1 MPSARPRKRLQK
13 RRAPQRRAR
22 KRATRRLGRD
32 ARHILVRHAA
42 SAGVFLMTGLAL
54 LAGGVAFYARD
65 LPSTDGL
72 WRVERAPRVS
82 LIAADGEPLS
92 VQGESHGAPVRLSE
106 LPPHV
111 GRAVLAVEDRNF
123 YHHIGVNPISIARAL
138 LVNASE
144 GEVMQGGSTISQQLA
159 KNLFLSSDKT
169 LKRKLQELLLALW
182 LEHRFTKDEILTLYL
197 NRVYFGAGAYGIDA
211 ASYRYFG
218 KPARR
223 LTVGEA
229 AVLAGLLKAPS
240 RYAPTR
246 NPGDAG
252 QRGRLVIDAMV
263 EAKFLSEEE
272 AKRARAEPVRL
283 AAQRFAAA
291 PYFIDY
297 ILAEAADLTR
307 GVDADLVV
315 QTTFDPR
322 VQESL
327 EAGMTA
333 GIALSPI
340 EKEAQAAAVVLDR
353 SGAVRAMVGGR
364 DYRASQFNRAVNARR
379 QPGSA
384 FKPFVFLAAMEAGF
398 TPQEMLL
405 DEPVQIDAWKPGN
418 YGDKYYG
425 DVTLTEAL
433 ARSLNSATIRL
444 QESVGRGA
452 VRQVARRAGLPVK
465 TQGPSLAL
473 GVDAVTPLELAGA
486 YVPFANNGYRVAPYA
501 IESIRTIEGEMI
513 YRRDAGV
520 IETAASARSVDMVNY
535 MLRAVVDWGTG
546 RAASVGGFAAAGKTG
561 TTQDSRDA
569 WFAGHAGGL
578 VGVVWVG
585 RDDNK
590 PMDKLVGGA
599 APAVIWRE
607 AISRALDATAA
618 PEPIPMLA
626 PLQVRGD
633 PIADYIVERS

>member
-1 MPSARPRKRLQK
+1 MSPARSRKRPV
-13 RRAPQRRAR
+13 RRRAR
-22 KRATRRLGRD
+22 KRPSRKGAPK
-32 ARHILVRHAA
+32 ARQIVLRHAA
-42 SAGVFLMTGLAL
+42 SAGVFLMTGVAL
-54 LAGGVAFYARD
+54 LAGVVAFYARD

-72 WRVERAPRVS
+72 WRAERAPKIS
-82 LIAADGEPLS
+82 LVAADGEPLS

-111 GRAVLAVEDRNF
+111 PRAVLAVEDRNF
-123 YHHIGVNPISIARAL
+123 YHHIGVNPVSIARAL

-159 KNLFLSSDKT
+159 KNLFLSSDRT
-169 LKRKLQELLLALW
+169 MKRKIQELLLALW

-218 KPARR
+218 KPARK
-223 LTVGEA
+223 LSIGEA

-240 RYAPTR
+240 RYSPTR

-263 EAKFLSEEE
+263 AARFLSEE
-272 AKRARAEPVRL
+272 AAVRARAEPVRL
-283 AAQRFAAA
+283 AAARFASA
-291 PYFIDY
+291 PYFVDY
-297 ILAEAADLTR
+297 ILAEAADLAR

-322 VQESL
+322 VQEAL
-327 EAGMTA
+327 EAGVTA
-333 GIALSPI
+333 GVALSPVDDDV
-340 EKEAQAAAVVLDR
+340 QAAAVIVDR
-353 SGAVRAMVGGR
+353 TGAVRAMVGGR
-364 DYRASQFNRAVNARR
+364 DYRASQFNRAVAAQR

-384 FKPFVFLAAMEAGF
+384 FKPFVFLAGIEAGF
-398 TPQEMLL
+398 TPQDHLL
-405 DEPVQIDAWKPGN
+405 DAPVQIDAWRPGN
-418 YGDKYYG
+418 YGGKYYG
-425 DVTLTEAL
+425 EVTLTEAL

-444 QESVGRGA
+444 QERVGRAA
-452 VRQVARRAGLPVK
+452 VRQAARRAGLPVK

-501 IESIRTIEGEMI
+501 IESIRTVEGELV
-513 YRRDAGV
+513 YRRDAAV
-520 IETAASARSVDMVNY
+520 VEVAASLHGVETVNA

-546 RAASVGGFAAAGKTG
+546 RAAAISGFPVAGKTG

-578 VGVVWVG
+578 VGVVWIG

-590 PMDKLVGGA
+590 PVHDMVGGKT
-599 APAVIWRE
+599 PAVIWRE
-607 AISRALDATAA
+607 AMSRALDATAM
-618 PEPIPMLA
+618 PEPAQLLA
-626 PLQVRGD
+626 PLQARED
-633 PIADYIVERS
+633 PIANYIIERS